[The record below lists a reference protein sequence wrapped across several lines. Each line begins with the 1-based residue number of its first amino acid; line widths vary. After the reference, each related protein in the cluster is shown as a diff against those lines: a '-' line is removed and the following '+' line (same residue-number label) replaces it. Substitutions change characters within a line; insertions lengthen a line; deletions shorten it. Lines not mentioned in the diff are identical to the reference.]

1 MSEGKAKNST
11 KARSG
16 SLLIKHN
23 AWLRVNVNRNTVYLQ
38 LSKSKDQSIVIA
50 LSIPEALALATYIS
64 NQALN
69 VMKNGLVI
77 GSVRVNTKE
86 TKNTNPPKQEELPE
100 E

>member
-23 AWLRVNVNRNTVYLQ
+23 AWLRVNVKKNTVYLQ

-69 VMKNGLVI
+69 AMKNGLTI
-77 GSVRVNTKE
+77 GSVKVNAKE
-86 TKNTNPPKQEELPE
+86 SKTNPPKQDEIPE